1 MFYLCKTRTLFD
13 LQLVKFG
20 RSQIQRPSQNYTIK
34 EEEVSLE
41 ETTPQTPGLS
51 SSLATPEGL
60 HEKIICEFE
69 HFLSIII
76 F

>member
-41 ETTPQTPGLS
+41 ETTPQTRTSILTSNP
-51 SSLATPEGL
+51 
-60 HEKIICEFE
+60 HEQ
-69 HFLSIII
+69 HLVLL
-76 F
+76 